1 MDNAMKGDTVVLDT
15 ETLALTDNAVVL
27 TLSAV
32 RFNKT
37 DDELALTIEDGQL
50 DIAQHDN
57 LLHLRLDVT
66 EQLLAGRFVDP
77 DTVAWWNRQSP
88 PAQQAVLS
96 GQASRVRPALQIL
109 SRFIEGAQVFARGTD
124 FDPPILQSLFKQHDL
139 PAPWKYSEVRDVRT
153 YIDTLRGTRT
163 GYLNDFLAPAW
174 LIPHHSLHDCIRD
187 AMQMQMARTMMMS
200 VG

>member
-1 MDNAMKGDTVVLDT
+1 MNNAIKGDTVVLDT

-37 DDELALTIEDGQL
+37 DDELALIIEDGQL

-66 EQLLAGRFVDP
+66 EQLLAGRSVDP
-77 DTVAWWNRQSP
+77 KTVAWWNRQSP

-96 GQASRVRPALQIL
+96 GQVNRVYFALQAL
-109 SRFIEGAQVFARGTD
+109 SRFVEGAQVFARGTD
-124 FDPPILQSLFKQHDL
+124 FDPPMLLSLFKQHQL
-139 PAPWKYSEVRDVRT
+139 TAPWKYNQVRDVRT
-153 YIDTLRGTRT
+153 YIDALRGTRL
-163 GYLNDFLAPAW
+163 GYLEEWQAPAW
-174 LIPHHSLHDCIRD
+174 FIPHHSLHDCIRD
-187 AMQMQMARTMMMS
+187 AIQMQMARTMMMS